1 MTNVLAIR
9 KIEERSLKCWIIE
22 DKIKMSLSNQQ
33 KKFVKSLQLKK
44 NRIKYNLFLV
54 EGEKIV
60 EELLNSDFEVV
71 GVFATKNWNGSFVG
85 SLTEVSE
92 QELASI
98 STLKTPNNVLAVAKQ
113 KQQQL
118 SNNFSKPIIALD
130 TIQDPGNLGTII
142 RTADWFGINN
152 IVCSES
158 CVEMYNPKVVQATM
172 GSIFRL
178 NIVFTSLVDFF
189 KENEHLQVYGALLD
203 GKNCFTTTLRAD
215 NSVLLMGNESV
226 GINPKLFPYIHEKI
240 SIPKFGHAESLNV
253 AIATSILC
261 AEFVK

>member
-1 MTNVLAIR
+1 
-9 KIEERSLKCWIIE
+9 
-22 DKIKMSLSNQQ
+22 MSLSNQQ

-71 GVFATKNWNGSFVG
+71 GVFATKDWSGSFVG

-152 IVCSES
+152 IICSES
-158 CVEMYNPKVVQATM
+158 CVDMYNPKVVQATM

-178 NIVFTSLVDFF
+178 NIVFTSLADFF
-189 KENEHLQVYGALLD
+189 KENKHLQVYGALLD
-203 GKNCFTTTLRAD
+203 GKNCYATTLHPD

-240 SIPKFGHAESLNV
+240 TIPKFGHAESLNV
-253 AIATSILC
+253 SIATGILC